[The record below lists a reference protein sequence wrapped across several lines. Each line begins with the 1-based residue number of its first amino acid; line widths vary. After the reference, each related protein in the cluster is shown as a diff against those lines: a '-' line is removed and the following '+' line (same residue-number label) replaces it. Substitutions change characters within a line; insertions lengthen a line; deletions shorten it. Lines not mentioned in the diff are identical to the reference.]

1 MITKN
6 DCILLLSDLQEIGI
20 PNVTKYLRMQISS
33 DTIRED
39 VISFIN
45 KHRPLDISLFYE
57 NLRKNYN
64 QKKSK
69 LYKEIVQVDEKE
81 PKDIIVTLSSLLTQ
95 IYIYSKKVDEKEMFL
110 RHARTKEILKCL
122 AHYTDTGDYLLC
134 IDFLVLLRADLKALE
149 YKAFKNHF
157 SEI

>member
-6 DCILLLSDLQEIGI
+6 DCILLLSDLEDIGI
-20 PNVTKYLRMQISS
+20 PDVEKYLLLQVNNDAIQK
-33 DTIRED
+33 E
-39 VISFIN
+39 VIDFIN
-45 KHRPLDISLFYE
+45 KNRPLDISLFYE

-81 PKDIIVTLSSLLTQ
+81 PKDIIITLSSLLTQ
-95 IYIYSKKVDEKEMFL
+95 IYIYSKKVEEKDMFL
-110 RHARTKEILKCL
+110 RHARVKEILKCL

-134 IDFLVLLRADLKALE
+134 IDFLILLRADLKALE
-149 YKAFKNHF
+149 FRN
-157 SEI
+157 I